1 MKKIKLI
8 IADDHQLIR
17 LGLKNVLA
25 SKPGFE
31 ILNEFDNG
39 IDALKCILDNSP
51 DLAII
56 DIDMPGIS
64 GLDVCKVVR
73 ENKLSTK
80 VLFLTFLNQ
89 ETVFKKAREI
99 GANGYLLK
107 DFIVEEIFIAIE
119 NILNDKFYFSENLH
133 VKLNKDFSKFVIDK
147 SLIEKLSR
155 LTETEK
161 KILKLIVSNL
171 NSEQIAEK
179 LFTSLNTVKTHRK
192 NISRKLEL
200 ENEQNSLL
208 KFAVKNKRYLD

>member
-89 ETVFKKAREI
+89 ETVFKKAGEI